1 MTKRPIHPLIAR
13 ELAKARKQFKEAAA
27 KDRTLA
33 LLSLVDPI
41 QAFADARVK
50 LSAETRKYL
59 RRNYPQFHYG
69 DTRLYRAVREGRTKI
84 PWVKK
89 VRVI

>member
-1 MTKRPIHPLIAR
+1 MAKHPIHPLVVR
-13 ELAKARKQFKEAAA
+13 ELAKARKQFKKAATR
-27 KDRTLA
+27 DRTLA

-41 QAFADARVK
+41 QAFADAGVD

-59 RRNYPQFHYG
+59 RRTYPLFRYG
-69 DTRLYRAVREGRTKI
+69 DTRLYRSVREGRTKI
-84 PWVKK
+84 PWVKN